1 MIKDAIGNEVQRQNN
16 AAAFTITEVVISAIL
31 LLLSLSMLLATF
43 VSSRSSIAITHNSLT
58 AMKIA
63 ASDAEQLMTNTYAS
77 IAPTNLT
84 LTNTLIACQMSRS
97 VTTNA
102 LDTYKDITISV
113 EWITPDSSR
122 RQALTNYITICNTN

>member
-1 MIKDAIGNEVQRQNN
+1 MRKDAIGNEVQRESN
-16 AAAFTITEVVISAIL
+16 AAFTMTEVVIAAIL

-43 VSSRSSIAITHNSLT
+43 VSSRSSVAITHNSLT

-63 ASDAEQLMTNTYAS
+63 ASDAEQLLTNTYTS

-84 LTNTLIACQMSRS
+84 LANTLIACQMSRS
-97 VTTNA
+97 VTTNT
-102 LDTYKDITISV
+102 LDTYKDITIIV
-113 EWITPDSSR
+113 EWTTPDSSR